1 MDHPHLVA
9 SAAGGDVEALLEK
22 LLVAHGQRPAL
33 SRVYKRDKD
42 DVALIALELRGV
54 AAEQAVELVAIGRDM
69 RTQQVVD
76 LERLF
81 IADKR
86 HDAEAERLTC
96 TIVLILALL
105 HRRGDERSRGQ
116 GFLAIDLA
124 VAAGTRNAIGHRV
137 RKHMH
142 TAGVAQGLDA
152 PIVGNH
158 VAELNDFRDATEMLD
173 KTSRAAERLPRQVVN
188 RDLAVVQIGVRDAL
202 QVLKDEVLNDAE
214 ILADS
219 RRADL
224 FVVPDD
230 EHGFAEIEG
239 RQRHDVAL
247 AGLVDDDHVEPCQT
261 RIEILDDSRER
272 HDPDRNGA
280 ATLGHLSGGFRAKQ
294 RNANAVALADSAN
307 GVEPADQRLPLAR
320 RSAVSLPGPG
330 PAVDQVDRHAAKML
344 AELFD
349 FRLQRFEGNLGA
361 AIEFVIELAP
371 NPGGGRI
378 ARRLAAAM
386 HTGAIANRRGPRRR
400 RALQFAEEPAAKIEV
415 RLAALQFK
423 KKIISFAIGAAILF
437 VNGFLQLDEDLGCA
451 GAARGG
457 LVAALQIAK
466 FSFELEHPQFFVAR
480 V

>member
-1 MDHPHLVA
+1 MTSLWLASSMTTTSNRVKRGSKFSTTRESGMTQTGTALRHSDIFRAA
-9 SAAGGDVEALLEK
+9 SARSTETRTPWPL
-22 LLVAHGQRPAL
+22 P
-33 SRVYKRDKD
+33 
-42 DVALIALELRGV
+42 ILRMV
-54 AAEQAVELVAIGRDM
+54 SSQPTSAC
-69 RTQQVVD
+69 
-76 LERLF
+76 RL
-81 IADKR
+81 R
-86 HDAEAERLTC
+86 
-96 TIVLILALL
+96 
-105 HRRGDERSRGQ
+105 
-116 GFLAIDLA
+116 
-124 VAAGTRNAIGHRV
+124 
-137 RKHMH
+137 
-142 TAGVAQGLDA
+142 
-152 PIVGNH
+152 
-158 VAELNDFRDATEMLD
+158 
-173 KTSRAAERLPRQVVN
+173 
-188 RDLAVVQIGVRDAL
+188 
-202 QVLKDEVLNDAE
+202 
-214 ILADS
+214 
-219 RRADL
+219 
-224 FVVPDD
+224 
-230 EHGFAEIEG
+230 
-239 RQRHDVAL
+239 
-247 AGLVDDDHVEPCQT
+247 
-261 RIEILDDSRER
+261 
-272 HDPDRNGA
+272 
-280 ATLGHLSGGFRAKQ
+280 
-294 RNANAVALADSAN
+294 
-307 GVEPADQRLPLAR
+307 
-320 RSAVSLPGPG
+320 GPG